1 MNENEIINLAIKE
14 LKSSDKIYKQFKD
27 FSFMESLDA
36 TDSDFK
42 KISYLLKRSI
52 AFEKHTDHAIRLSSI
67 GLDIA
72 NNHKDWFEYKK
83 SLKPKKDYVKLI
95 GVIIAALSLIW
106 NIFLGISNNKLKDDI
121 RILGDE
127 KEALE
132 KENASLRK
140 NSGVK

>member
-1 MNENEIINLAIKE
+1 MKENEIINLAIKE

-36 TDSDFK
+36 TDSDFQ

-52 AFEKHTDHAIRLSSI
+52 AFEKHTDHAIRLSAI

-140 NSGVK
+140 NFGVK